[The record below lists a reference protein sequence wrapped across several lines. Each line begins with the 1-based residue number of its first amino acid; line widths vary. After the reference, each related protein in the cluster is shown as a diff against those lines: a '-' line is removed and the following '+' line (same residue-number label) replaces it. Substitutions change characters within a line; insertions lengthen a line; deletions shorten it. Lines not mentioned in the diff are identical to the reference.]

1 LVMRTITLL
10 GLLLSLP
17 VALAAGEIEW
27 RGAVEGN
34 RIGGRMI
41 SAGYLKGKVV
51 MVDCRDYGV
60 KPSIEPM
67 KRLQSVWS
75 AYKTKPFILVG
86 SHRGES
92 SSKRVAAVM
101 ERLEITYPVYRDFAA
116 VGIKS
121 DKADG
126 DDKPTNKIYVLDETG
141 KVAYAGS
148 DDRAAMGVVGTAL
161 MNMAAPRS
169 VKEWKHFLDW
179 ETKNIPGR
187 AYLRLKDFESQY
199 PTEAREAYG
208 EVMDALG
215 ERPEIKKLSKL
226 VAAAKLV
233 KDRDPNSPAA
243 LKLTKEKIDS
253 LIEKYEPLKECRD
266 PNVVQEAKNA
276 LAELKWAS
284 ATLSK

>member
-1 LVMRTITLL
+1 MRTITLL

-51 MVDCRDYGV
+51 MVDCRDYGSKANKDV
-60 KPSIEPM
+60 LP
-67 KRLQSVWS
+67 RLQSIWS
-75 AYKTKPFILVG
+75 AYKSKPFILVG
-86 SHRGES
+86 SHRGEA
-92 SSKRVAAVM
+92 KNEKVNKIM
-101 ERLEITYPVYRDFAA
+101 DKLGLTFPVYRDFG
-116 VGIKS
+116 VDSVEKS
-121 DKADG
+121 KMN
-126 DDKPTNKIYVLDETG
+126 DDVEAKSFIYVLDETG
-141 KVAYAGS
+141 KVAYSGQ
-148 DDRAAMGVVGTAL
+148 DDRAAMGVVGSSL
-161 MNMAAPRS
+161 MNMAAPRN

-199 PTEAREAYG
+199 PSEAKEAYG
-208 EVMDALG
+208 EVMDALDN
-215 ERPEIKKLSKL
+215 RPEIKKLSKL

-233 KDRDPNSPAA
+233 KDRDPNSHAA
-243 LKLTKEKIDS
+243 QKLTKDKIDI